1 MRFPSK
7 VDCLRVLKRAGLH
20 PASII
25 DVGVHT
31 GTPELMAAFP
41 TVHHLLVEPEAAH
54 AEAIEAAYRDIPH
67 TLAAAAAS
75 DRDGAAELTAEHRG
89 GRSEVTHSRLET
101 IEGRSD
107 TGAASQVRLARLD
120 SLVSEAGLKGPFL
133 LKIDTDGYELEVL
146 AGAPETLR
154 QSAIVIIEAP
164 LHALTE
170 RAAPVEAAGLRLFDI
185 SDLAY
190 YHDTLSQV
198 DLVFLN
204 PALADP
210 DALSPWRRPDFD
222 WREWRQLQPWTSLF
236 YPLRRI
242 EAGLRRRA
250 AMGLRRLRGE
260 TGER

>member
-7 VDCLRVLKRAGLH
+7 ADCLKSLKRAGLH
-20 PASII
+20 PAIII

-41 TVHHLLVEPEAAH
+41 KAHHLLVEPETAH
-54 AEAIEAAYRDIPH
+54 AQAIAAAYRDIPH
-67 TLAAAAAS
+67 TLVAAAAS

-89 GRSEVTHSRLET
+89 GRSEVTHSRLDA
-101 IEGRSD
+101 IEGRCD

-120 SLVSEAGLKGPFL
+120 SLVEEAGLAGPHL
-133 LKIDTDGYELEVL
+133 LKIDTDGHELEVL
-146 AGAPETLR
+146 AGAEQTLR
-154 QSAIVIIEAP
+154 DSAIVIIEAP

-170 RAAPVEAAGLRLFDI
+170 RAAAVEAAGLRLFDI
-185 SDLAY
+185 IDLAY

-204 PALADP
+204 PAVADP
-210 DALSPWRRPDFD
+210 DALNPWRRPDFD
-222 WREWRQLQPWTSLF
+222 WRAWRQLQPWTSRF
-236 YPLRRI
+236 DPVRRL

-250 AMGLRRLRGE
+250 ARALRRFRG
-260 TGER
+260 